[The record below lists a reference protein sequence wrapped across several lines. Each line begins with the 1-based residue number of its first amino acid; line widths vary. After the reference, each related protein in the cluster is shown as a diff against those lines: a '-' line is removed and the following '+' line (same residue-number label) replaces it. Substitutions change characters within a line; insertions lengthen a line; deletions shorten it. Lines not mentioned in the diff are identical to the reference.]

1 VLVVECH
8 IIVAAMTMLGMKSL
22 DDVPSAQYAEE
33 GANTWM
39 LPACDRE
46 LVLNLTTWDLVD
58 KFLEM
63 N

>member
-1 VLVVECH
+1 
-8 IIVAAMTMLGMKSL
+8 MLGMKSL

-33 GANTWM
+33 GTNYFNTWM
-39 LPACDRE
+39 LPAHDRE
-46 LVLNLTTWDLVD
+46 LVLNLTTRDLVD